1 MPGRPEHDFVL
12 SSLRRQTLYCQ
23 LMALPPKLWFKL
35 EKVKQALRSAFG
47 AKEQSYDST
56 LRMCPNCRGL
66 IDRGASVCPLCAL
79 PIKAPR
85 SRAGT
90 APGRVLGGLIPVPS
104 TATSVIIAVT
114 ILIYGITWY
123 MTQQASSA
131 EVSQAPSMGGI
142 RGDVLV
148 RMGAKYG
155 PLMIQAGEWWRL
167 VTAIFLHAGLFHIG
181 MNLWC
186 LFDLGPAVESLF
198 STAKFVVLYLV
209 TGVAGFVA
217 SLWWSPGG
225 MSIGASGAVLGLI
238 GVLIGA
244 SFHHGGLGKDY
255 RSQLW
260 RWVIYILI
268 FGLLPFFAVDNAAHI
283 GGLLTG
289 LVLGYTVAEGEPA
302 TRASENLWNA
312 LAVLSVLVI
321 AGSFVLMAL
330 HMNELVR

>member
-1 MPGRPEHDFVL
+1 
-12 SSLRRQTLYCQ
+12 
-23 LMALPPKLWFKL
+23 MALPPKLWFKL
-35 EKVKQALRSAFG
+35 QKLKQALAFG
-47 AKEQSYDST
+47 SKEQSYDST
-56 LRMCPNCRGL
+56 LRMCPNCRAL
-66 IDRGASVCPLCAL
+66 IDRGAGVCPLCGV
-79 PIKAPR
+79 PTKAPR
-85 SRAGT
+85 SRAST

-104 TATSVIIAVT
+104 TATSVIVAVT
-114 ILIYGITWY
+114 IAVYGITWF
-123 MTQQASSA
+123 MTQNAASA
-131 EVSQAPSMGGI
+131 ELSASPSMGGI

-155 PLMIQAGEWWRL
+155 PLIYAGQWWRL

-198 STAKFVVLYLV
+198 STTKFVVLYLV
-209 TGVAGFVA
+209 TGVIGFIL
-217 SLWWSPGG
+217 SLWWSPFGV
-225 MSIGASGAVLGLI
+225 SIGASGAILGLI
-238 GVLIGA
+238 GILIGA

-283 GGLLTG
+283 GGLVSG
-289 LVLGYTVAEGEPA
+289 LVLGYLVPEGEPT
-302 TRASENLWNA
+302 TRSSENLWNT
-312 LAVLSVLVI
+312 LAVLSVIII

-330 HMNELVR
+330 QMNQHVR